1 MSKTKYVSQSSTMY
15 HTIKVQRT
23 DTRLAGMMKMKTH
36 LGHKPLQ
43 SVGTRLWHPTMTAS
57 FLGVRHG
64 VTVIDPSVTL
74 KATVE
79 GLYFASLILRNKGRL
94 LLVDSRREFSPL
106 SHVATTYAASMQ
118 PSIAISG
125 NRWIGGTLTNWVSI
139 SSHVSYFGHI
149 ASMFQ
154 DVVQRFRVTSPRYKK
169 MKDAFP
175 GFLVISTPNQ
185 LQGVYSGGQRSAKPY
200 LKFHQRPDLLIV
212 CRPHE
217 NTLLLREAFRLQ
229 IPVLAFV
236 DSNAS
241 LDYITFPIPV
251 NTENHEWMY
260 YTLNLLSRL
269 SHHCRQ
275 SNEVYT
281 NPCIAL

>member
-1 MSKTKYVSQSSTMY
+1 MPKTKHLSQSSN
-15 HTIKVQRT
+15 INQNLKSQRT
-23 DTRLAGMMKMKTH
+23 NMRLASMMKMKTH
-36 LGHKPLQ
+36 LGHKPLN
-43 SVGTRLWHPTMTAS
+43 SIGTRLWYPTMAAS
-57 FLGVRHG
+57 FLGVRDG

-94 LLVDSRREFSPL
+94 LLVDSRHEFSPL
-106 SHVATTYAASMQ
+106 SHVATNYATSIQ
-118 PSIAISG
+118 PSISISG
-125 NRWIGGTLTNWVSI
+125 NRWVGGTLTNWASI
-139 SSHVSYFGHI
+139 SSHVSQFGHI

-154 DVVQRFRVTSPRYKK
+154 DFVQRFRVTSPRYKK

-175 GFLVISTPNQ
+175 GFLSISSPNQ
-185 LQGVYSGGQRSAKPY
+185 LSSMYSNKHGSSKSY

-212 CRPHE
+212 CRPQE

-241 LDYITFPIPV
+241 LGYITFPIPV

-269 SHHCRQ
+269 AHQCRQ
-275 SNEVYT
+275 SS
-281 NPCIAL
+281 

>member
-1 MSKTKYVSQSSTMY
+1 MYFYMSKTKHLFQSSNTNQNL
-15 HTIKVQRT
+15 KSQRT
-23 DTRLAGMMKMKTH
+23 NTRLVSMMRMKTH
-36 LGHKPLQ
+36 FGHKPLK
-43 SVGTRLWHPTMTAS
+43 SLGTRLWHPTMAAS
-57 FLGVRHG
+57 FLGVRDG

-79 GLYFASLILRNKGRL
+79 GLYFASLILKNKGRL
-94 LLVDSRREFSPL
+94 LLVDSRHEFSPL
-106 SHVATTYAASMQ
+106 SHVASNHASTIQ
-118 PSIAISG
+118 PSISISG
-125 NRWIGGTLTNWVSI
+125 NRWIGGTLTNWASI
-139 SSHVSYFGHI
+139 SSHVSQFGHI

-154 DVVQRFRVTSPRYKK
+154 DFVHRFRMTSPRYKK

-175 GFLVISTPNQ
+175 GFLAISTPNQ
-185 LQGVYSGGQRSAKPY
+185 LNSVCSSGHGSAKCY
-200 LKFHQRPDLLIV
+200 LKFRQRPDLLIV
-212 CRPHE
+212 CRPQD

-241 LDYITFPIPV
+241 MDYITFPIPV

-269 SHHCRQ
+269 AHQCRQ
-275 SNEVYT
+275 PN
-281 NPCIAL
+281 